1 MTADA
6 RVLCKYMRKL
16 NTKNRIKYGFDISVE
31 TLASKVA
38 KKYRS
43 KTYAS
48 GKRPFGVGILLSG
61 LDRKQRPR
69 VYDITPNGDCI
80 EYEAYSIGAKS

>member
-16 NTKNRIKYGFDISVE
+16 NTKNRIKYGYDISVDF
-31 TLASKVA
+31 LASKVSS
-38 KKYRS
+38 KYRA

-61 LDRKQRPR
+61 
-69 VYDITPNGDCI
+69 YDLKNQPKIYNLTPNGDCI
-80 EYEAYSIGAKS
+80 EYEAYAIGAKS